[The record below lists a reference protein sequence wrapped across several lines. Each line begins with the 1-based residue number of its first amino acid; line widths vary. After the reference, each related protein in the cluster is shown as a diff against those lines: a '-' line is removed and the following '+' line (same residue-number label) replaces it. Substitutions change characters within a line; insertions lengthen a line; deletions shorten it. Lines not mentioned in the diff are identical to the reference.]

1 MNFSGKL
8 VFSFISCTRN
18 PWWLYHA
25 GAVEWGAGLDLFH
38 PGRGFDDWIPI
49 LVGNSQQKIYNAKV
63 QKQMLIGQQCFLIYR
78 RQSGICG
85 HPCRQM
91 STGYVNFSLNGGI
104 GWYWSVGSYQ
114 MVVQGQT
121 ATGEVRYEA
130 HIRWPWLWS
139 IAALPVFGQ
148 QKLGFLKLMALY
160 GYIDFLIFDIHMFIY
175 IYIYITDMW
184 NINTNNLL
192 CVYIYI

>member
-1 MNFSGKL
+1 MM
-8 VFSFISCTRN
+8 VISC
-18 PWWLYHA
+18 WSC
-25 GAVEWGAGLDLFH
+25 GAGSWTGPVSSRAWFWRLD
-38 PGRGFDDWIPI
+38 PI
-49 LVGNSQQKIYNAKV
+49 LLGNSQQKIYNAKV

-91 STGYVNFSLNGGI
+91 STGYVIFSLNGGI

-139 IAALPVFGQ
+139 IATLPVFGQ

-160 GYIDFLIFDIHMFIY
+160 GYIDFLFLIFIC

-192 CVYIYI
+192 CVYISIYRSNDTNRLTGPKYSLDYI